1 MATELSRHAGYEGQ
15 LQVERVSSVVERE
28 FNLQLWEHVYVPPN
42 WKAARSLWRPHSS
55 ASYLGADEAYRVVPG
70 LPAWEVVKSYIGAAC
85 AVGKRADEDG
95 EAPTQSEHCRLQW
108 LALLAWYRP
117 ACVSWQ
123 LRGCQMENTSA
134 MTTR

>member
-95 EAPTQSEHCRLQW
+95 DDGWRCWRGTDRL
-108 LALLAWYRP
+108 A
-117 ACVSWQ
+117 
-123 LRGCQMENTSA
+123 SA
-134 MTTR
+134 GNCAVVRWRIHLQ

>member
-55 ASYLGADEAYRVVPG
+55 CHDQFPRPLRGRG
-70 LPAWEVVKSYIGAAC
+70 
-85 AVGKRADEDG
+85 
-95 EAPTQSEHCRLQW
+95 
-108 LALLAWYRP
+108 RP
-117 ACVSWQ
+117 ARDAIRINKTMK
-123 LRGCQMENTSA
+123 LEA
-134 MTTR
+134 L